1 MDRKLSE
8 EEKKRKAAVRAA
20 RAVAAVVVIV
30 SLMTAAVLMLRPGVD
45 LAEMELSRAGYGDL
59 DISLGAVGS
68 VVPYYEE
75 VITSPIQT
83 KILEVY
89 RKSGDVVSRG
99 DTIMKLDL
107 SSANV
112 DFLADM
118 DDIEIRKCKLEQ
130 YRTSFESNLKDIEM
144 QIRIDEMQ
152 LRRME
157 AQLENEH
164 YLDSIGAST
173 KDKVKQRELEYEVA
187 KLQFEQLKLKR
198 ENMENVA
205 RSDMKVYE
213 LEYKIALDRF
223 SIKNKMLGEAQI
235 VAPRNATLSWVND
248 QIGTNV
254 SLGSQLA
261 ILSDLSRFKVN
272 AEISD
277 SYAGKFNV
285 GDRVSVRIGE
295 TELSGSVANI
305 VPAVS
310 NGMVLFTVLLDDNMN
325 AALRPG
331 LRVDVFVVNSVRQ
344 NVLKIANRSYYSGAG
359 EYELWVVMDGRL
371 VRRDVVL
378 GESSADEVEV
388 IDGIKEGETVV
399 VSSMSRFRD
408 KDEIRIRSTRK

>member
-8 EEKKRKAAVRAA
+8 KELKMRIVRRVVKVTVAVMAVGSVMSAAVFA
-20 RAVAAVVVIV
+20 
-30 SLMTAAVLMLRPGVD
+30 LRPKAD
-45 LAEMELSRAGYGDL
+45 ISEMELCRAAYGDI
-59 DISLGAVGS
+59 DISIGAVGS

-75 VITSPIQT
+75 VITSPIHT

-89 RKSGDVVSRG
+89 RKSGDKVSCG
-99 DTIMKLDL
+99 DTILKLDL

-112 DFLADM
+112 DFQAEQ
-118 DDIEIRKCKLEQ
+118 DDIEIRKCRLEQ
-130 YRTSFESNLKDIEM
+130 YRTTAESNLKDIDM

-157 AQLENEH
+157 AQLVNEH

-198 ENMENVA
+198 DNMEDVA
-205 RSDMKVYE
+205 RSDLKVYE

-223 SIKNKMLGEAQI
+223 AIKNKTLGDAQI

-248 QIGTNV
+248 QIGTTV
-254 SLGSQLA
+254 SQGSQLV
-261 ILSDLSRFKVN
+261 ILSDLSRFKVD

-285 GDRVSVRIGE
+285 GNRVSVRIGD

-310 NGMVLFTVLLDDNMN
+310 NGMVRFTVLLDDNMN
-325 AALRPG
+325 AVLRPG
-331 LRVDVFVVNSVRQ
+331 LRVDVFVVNSIRQ
-344 NVLKIANRSYYSGAG
+344 NVLKIANRSYYSGVG
-359 EYELWVVMDGRL
+359 EYEMWVVGDGRI
-371 VRRDVVL
+371 VRRNVTL

-388 IDGIKEGETVV
+388 IDGLREGETVV
-399 VSSMSRFRD
+399 VSGMARFRD
-408 KDEIRIRSTRK
+408 RDEIRIKR